1 MTSLQQCG
9 EAIRTAYREYKAG
22 DVGQAEERATRI
34 LSEVPGFAPAHH
46 LLGLIREQQGDRDAA
61 CAEFQ
66 IASRQGYKP
75 AATKLGKY
83 RAPALRSRSRA
94 NRAMIADRIKEIV
107 AENPFI
113 DVGSITD
120 NASFIDD
127 MGLDS
132 LDAVE
137 LIMAIEEEFG
147 VEIPNEVAEN
157 IRTVSDAVD
166 YVSEM
171 LAA

>member
-1 MTSLQQCG
+1 
-9 EAIRTAYREYKAG
+9 
-22 DVGQAEERATRI
+22 
-34 LSEVPGFAPAHH
+34 
-46 LLGLIREQQGDRDAA
+46 
-61 CAEFQ
+61 
-66 IASRQGYKP
+66 
-75 AATKLGKY
+75 
-83 RAPALRSRSRA
+83 
-94 NRAMIADRIKEIV
+94 MIADRIKEFV

-147 VEIPNEVAEN
+147 IEIPNEVAEN